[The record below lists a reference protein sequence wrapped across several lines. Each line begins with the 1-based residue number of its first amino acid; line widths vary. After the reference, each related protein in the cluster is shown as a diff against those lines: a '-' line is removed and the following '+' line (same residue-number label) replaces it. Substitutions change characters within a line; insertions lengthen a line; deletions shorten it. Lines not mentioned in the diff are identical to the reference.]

1 MTVEQLVDE
10 ILGWIRAD
18 IEEGSCDPEEWI
30 EDLKEYLEGVK

>member
-1 MTVEQLVDE
+1 MTVKQLVDE

-30 EDLKEYLEGVK
+30 EDLEKVIEEIS